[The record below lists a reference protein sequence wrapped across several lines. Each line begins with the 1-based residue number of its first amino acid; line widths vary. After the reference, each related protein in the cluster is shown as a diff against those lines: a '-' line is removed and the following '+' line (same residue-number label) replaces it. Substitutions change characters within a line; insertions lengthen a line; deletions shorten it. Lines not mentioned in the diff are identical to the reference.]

1 MELQDRVKSNAQL
14 TTLFENLKQTVFAA
28 KASGTV
34 NTYCRSLNRWIEFA
48 KAKQLVVF
56 PISVVDAALYFSHLS
71 TCQVSAS
78 VIETNYCA
86 LKWVHEVAGV
96 PNPMSNLFVKNIVEG
111 AKRQNAKPVVKKD
124 PITKEALLACC
135 NKYEHCND
143 LPVRRNIAMA
153 LLLFAGFF
161 RFSEISALTV
171 QDVTIDPTHLVIRV
185 TQSKTDQYRKGDEVV
200 ISRSDKVTCP
210 VKNLERYLSLACID
224 RKHKDYLFKPLV
236 KLKSA
241 YRLIQKVKPISYTAA
256 RESIVSLLRK
266 FMPASANIS
275 LHSFRAGGATAA
287 ANAQISDRCWKR
299 HGRWRSESAKD
310 GYVEDSI
317 DARLL
322 VTKSLGL

>member
-1 MELQDRVKSNAQL
+1 M
-14 TTLFENLKQTVFAA
+14 FENLKQTVFAA
-28 KASGTV
+28 KASYSGTV
-34 NTYCRSLNRWIEFA
+34 NTYCCSLNRWIEFA

-56 PISVVDAALYFSHLS
+56 PILVVDAALYFSHLS

-78 VIETNYCA
+78 VIETNHCA
-86 LKWVHEVAGV
+86 LKWVHEVAEV
-96 PNPMSNLFVKNIVEG
+96 TNPMSNLFVKNIVEG

-124 PITKEALLACC
+124 PITKEVLLACC
-135 NKYEHCND
+135 NTYEHCND

-171 QDVTIDPTHLVIRV
+171 QDVTINATHLVIRV
-185 TQSKTDQYRKGDEVV
+185 TQSKTDQYRKEDEVV
-200 ISRSDKVTCP
+200 ISRSAKVTCP

-236 KLKSA
+236 KLKPA
-241 YRLIQKVKPISYTAA
+241 YRLTQKVKPISYTAA
-256 RESIVSLLRK
+256 GNQLLVCSGNLCQHRQILVYIHLEQVVPLLQPMLR
-266 FMPASANIS
+266 FQTAVGNATVD
-275 LHSFRAGGATAA
+275 GG
-287 ANAQISDRCWKR
+287 Q
-299 HGRWRSESAKD
+299 SAKD

-322 VTKSLGL
+322 ITKSLGL